1 MVLTFLFNHVCPV
14 SKSSSPTS
22 VFNLRPVVA
31 EAVGTGLLVAVVVG
45 SGVMAQRLAA
55 GAPALALLCNTLA
68 TSAGLVALILV
79 FGEISGAHFNPV
91 VSLVKG
97 LEKQLPWPM
106 VGAYVLA
113 QMAGGVAGTGL
124 AHGMFDLPLWQVGEQ
139 VRTGPPLWLAESV
152 ATLALLLVVLTAGR
166 RGVLQAAV
174 GVGAVIGAGYWFT
187 ASTSFANPAVTLAR
201 AFTTTYAG
209 IAPAS
214 VPLFWVAQLVGGLL
228 AFGLWR
234 WLTAENGM
242 PHA

>member
-1 MVLTFLFNHVCPV
+1 MVLTFLFNHVWPV
-14 SKSSSPTS
+14 SKSLSSAI
-22 VFNLRPVVA
+22 VFDPRPVVA

-45 SGVMAQRLAA
+45 SGVMAQRLAT
-55 GAPALALLCNTLA
+55 GAPAVALLCNTLA
-68 TSAGLVALILV
+68 TSGGLVALILV

-97 LEKQLPWPM
+97 IEKQLPWPM
-106 VGAYVLA
+106 VGAYAAA
-113 QMAGGVAGTGL
+113 QCAGGVAGTWL
-124 AHGMFDLPLWQVGEQ
+124 AHGMFDLPLWQVGDH
-139 VRTGPPLWLAESV
+139 VRNGPNLWLAESV

-166 RGVLQAAV
+166 RSVMQAAV

-214 VPLFWVAQLVGGLL
+214 VPMFWAAQLVGGLL

-234 WLTAENGM
+234 WLSAPKG
-242 PHA
+242 PGRG